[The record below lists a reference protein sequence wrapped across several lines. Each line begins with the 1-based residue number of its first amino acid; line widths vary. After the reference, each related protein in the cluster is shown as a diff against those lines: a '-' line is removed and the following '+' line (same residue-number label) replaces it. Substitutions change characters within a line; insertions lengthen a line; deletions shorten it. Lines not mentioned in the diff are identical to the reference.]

1 MEAPHPGPLP
11 ARGERAPS
19 ISEAGE
25 GLPKRPSSPGKWL
38 VSGPPLLYLIVFFAA
53 PTLIMVLA
61 SFRTPAEFGGLAPL
75 VDEAGRLDLNL
86 DSYVRFAT
94 EPVFMRV
101 FVKSAW
107 YATLTTLF
115 CLLLAY
121 PLAALI
127 ARSGRK
133 YRDLLLLL
141 VILPFWS
148 NFLIRIYAWMIILGP
163 NAALAKLVNGVLGF
177 FGAGPVPL
185 LFSGFAVLVCLVYV
199 HLPFMVLPLY
209 ANLEKH
215 EQALLDA
222 AQDLGATAWQRFW
235 RITFPLSLPGVY
247 AGAALV
253 FIPALGIFAIPDILG
268 GPEDTLIGNLIKQQF
283 LETRDWP
290 FGSVLS
296 IVLTLAALLLA
307 GIAAWVG
314 RAHAGRRA

>member
-1 MEAPHPGPLP
+1 MTVATTTRAAEAT
-11 ARGERAPS
+11 RNR
-19 ISEAGE
+19 
-25 GLPKRPSSPGKWL
+25 WL
-38 VSGPPLLYLIVFFAA
+38 VSGPPLLYLLVFFAL

-61 SFRTPAEFGGLAPL
+61 SFRSPGEFGGLAPL
-75 VDEAGRLDLNL
+75 RDETGALDVNV
-86 DSYVRFAT
+86 DSYVRFFT
-94 EPVFMRV
+94 EPVYAEV
-101 FVKSAW
+101 FVKSLGFAL
-107 YATLTTLF
+107 ATTVL

-127 ARSGRK
+127 ARSPK
-133 YRDLLLLL
+133 KSRDLLLLL

-148 NFLIRIYAWMIILGP
+148 NFLIRVYAWMIILGP
-163 NAALAKLVNGVLGF
+163 NAALAKTVNAVLGW

-185 LFSGFAVLVCLVYV
+185 LFSSFAVLVCLVYV

-215 EQALLDA
+215 DPALLDA
-222 AQDLGATAWQRFW
+222 AQDLGANAWRRFW

-253 FIPALGIFAIPDILG
+253 FIPALGIFAIPDLLG
-268 GPEDTLIGNLIKQQF
+268 GPYDTLIGNLIKQQF

-296 IVLTLAALLLA
+296 IVLTLSALALA
-307 GIAAWVG
+307 GLAAWFG
-314 RAHAGRRA
+314 RGATRTSSEHVRA

>member
-1 MEAPHPGPLP
+1 MATRHSGRLN
-11 ARGERAPS
+11 
-19 ISEAGE
+19 
-25 GLPKRPSSPGKWL
+25 KWL
-38 VSGPPLLYLIVFFAA
+38 VSWPPLVYLMVFFAI
-53 PTLIMVLA
+53 PTLIMVFA
-61 SFRTPAEFGGLAPL
+61 SFRTPGEFGGLAPL
-75 VDEAGRLDLNL
+75 TDETGKLDLNL
-86 DSYVRFAT
+86 ESYARFFDEAVYAQ
-94 EPVFMRV
+94 VFL
-101 FVKSAW
+101 KSVG
-107 YATLTTLF
+107 YALVTTLA

-127 ARSGRK
+127 AQSPKR

-163 NAALAKLVNGVLGF
+163 NAALARVVNGALAW

-185 LFSGFAVLVCLVYV
+185 LFSSFAVLVCLVYV

-215 EQALLDA
+215 DQALLDA
-222 AQDLGATAWQRFW
+222 AQDLGGNAWQRFW

-268 GPEDTLIGNLIKQQF
+268 GPNDTLIGNLIKQQF

-296 IVLTLAALLLA
+296 IVLTVAALALAGLAAR
-307 GIAAWVG
+307 VG
-314 RAHAGRRA
+314 GRQTGGGGPARA

>member
-1 MEAPHPGPLP
+1 VATTSRSRL
-11 ARGERAPS
+11 ARWVVA
-19 ISEAGE
+19 
-25 GLPKRPSSPGKWL
+25 
-38 VSGPPLLYLIVFFAA
+38 GPPLLYLVVFFLI

-61 SFRTPAEFGGLAPL
+61 SFRSPGEFGGLAPL
-75 VDEAGRLDLNL
+75 VDETGKLDLNV

-107 YATLTTLF
+107 YALMTTLS

-121 PLAALI
+121 PLATLI
-127 ARSGRK
+127 AKSAKR

-163 NAALAKLVNGVLGF
+163 NAALAKLVNGTLAL
-177 FGAGPVPL
+177 FGAPPVPL

-215 EQALLDA
+215 DQALLDA
-222 AQDLGATAWQRFW
+222 AQDLGANAWQRFW

-296 IVLTLAALLLA
+296 ILLTVAALVLA
-307 GIAAWVG
+307 GAAAWVG
-314 RAHAGRRA
+314 RRGTGVRA

>member
-1 MEAPHPGPLP
+1 MTS
-11 ARGERAPS
+11 RSSERF
-19 ISEAGE
+19 
-25 GLPKRPSSPGKWL
+25 GKWL
-38 VSGPPLLYLIVFFAA
+38 VSAPPLVYLLFFFAI

-61 SFRTPAEFGGLAPL
+61 SFRTPGEFGGLSPL
-75 VDEAGRLDLNL
+75 VENGKLDLNL
-86 DSYVRFAT
+86 DSYVRFFT
-94 EPVFMRV
+94 ESVYAQIFI
-101 FVKSAW
+101 KSVW
-107 YATLTTLF
+107 YALLTTLF

-127 ARSGRK
+127 ARSAKK

-148 NFLIRIYAWMIILGP
+148 NFLIRVYAWMIILGP
-163 NAALAKLVNGVLGF
+163 NAAMARVVNGVLSW
-177 FGAGPVPL
+177 FGREPVPL
-185 LFSGFAVLVCLVYV
+185 LFSSFAVLVCLVYV

-215 EQALLDA
+215 DQALLDA
-222 AQDLGATAWQRFW
+222 AQDLGANGWQRFW

-268 GPEDTLIGNLIKQQF
+268 GPEDSLIGNVIKQQF

-296 IVLTLAALLLA
+296 IVLTVAALVLA
-307 GIAAWVG
+307 SLAAWVG
-314 RAHAGRRA
+314 RSQLGTRSSVALSRA

>member
-1 MEAPHPGPLP
+1 MRRTAHL
-11 ARGERAPS
+11 
-19 ISEAGE
+19 
-25 GLPKRPSSPGKWL
+25 GKWL
-38 VSGPPLLYLIVFFAA
+38 VSGPPLVYLIVFFAA

-61 SFRTPAEFGGLAPL
+61 SFRSPGEFGGLAPL
-75 VDEAGRLDLNL
+75 RDETGRLDLNI
-86 DSYVRFAT
+86 DSYTRFFT
-94 EPVFMRV
+94 EPIYFEI
-101 FVKSAW
+101 FVKSVI
-107 YATLTTLF
+107 YAGATTLI
-115 CLLLAY
+115 CLLLGY

-127 ARSGRK
+127 ARSARK

-163 NAALAKLVNGVLGF
+163 NAALARALNGFLGA
-177 FGAGPVPL
+177 FGVEPVPL
-185 LFSGFAVLVCLVYV
+185 LFSSFAVLVCLVYV

-215 EQALLDA
+215 DQALLDA
-222 AQDLGATAWQRFW
+222 AQDLGANTWNRFW

-268 GPEDTLIGNLIKQQF
+268 GPNDSLIGNLIKQQF

-307 GIAAWVG
+307 ASAAWI
-314 RAHAGRRA
+314 GRRSGGGGPTRA

>member
-1 MEAPHPGPLP
+1 MSQAMRRTGTL
-11 ARGERAPS
+11 
-19 ISEAGE
+19 
-25 GLPKRPSSPGKWL
+25 GKWL
-38 VSGPPLLYLIVFFAA
+38 VSGPPIVYLLVFFAIPA
-53 PTLIMVLA
+53 LIMVLA
-61 SFRTPAEFGGLAPL
+61 SFRTPGEFGGLAPL
-75 VDEAGRLDLNL
+75 VDEAGRPDLNVE
-86 DSYVRFAT
+86 SYVRFFT
-94 EPVFMRV
+94 EPVYAQI
-101 FVKSAW
+101 FVKSFV
-107 YATLTTLF
+107 YALLTTLI
-115 CLLLAY
+115 CLLIAY

-127 ARSGRK
+127 ARSPK
-133 YRDLLLLL
+133 KHRDLLLLL

-148 NFLIRIYAWMIILGP
+148 NFLIRVYAWMIVLGP
-163 NAALAKLVNGVLGF
+163 QAALARTVNGFLDW

-215 EQALLDA
+215 DQALLDA
-222 AQDLGATAWQRFW
+222 AQDLGANAWQRFW

-268 GPEDTLIGNLIKQQF
+268 GPDDSLIGNVIKQQF

-296 IVLTLAALLLA
+296 IVLTVAALALAGLAAWI
-307 GIAAWVG
+307 G
-314 RAHAGRRA
+314 AHSTRREASGA

>member
-1 MEAPHPGPLP
+1 VP
-11 ARGERAPS
+11 ARTTGR
-19 ISEAGE
+19 IG
-25 GLPKRPSSPGKWL
+25 RWL
-38 VSGPPLLYLIVFFAA
+38 VSGPPLVYLLIFFAI

-61 SFRTPAEFGGLAPL
+61 SFRSPGEFGGLAPL
-75 VDEAGRLDLNL
+75 VDDAGNVDLNL
-86 DSYVRFAT
+86 DSYARFFSETVYAQ
-94 EPVFMRV
+94 VFL
-101 FVKSAW
+101 KSVW
-107 YATLTTLF
+107 YALLTTLL
-115 CLLLAY
+115 CLALAY

-127 ARSGRK
+127 ARTGKK

-163 NAALAKLVNGVLGF
+163 QAALARGVNAVLAALGHE
-177 FGAGPVPL
+177 PVPL
-185 LFSGFAVLVCLVYV
+185 LFSSFAVLVCLVYV

-215 EQALLDA
+215 DQALLDA
-222 AQDLGATAWQRFW
+222 AQDLGANAWQRFW

-296 IVLTLAALLLA
+296 IVLTLAALALA
-307 GIAAWVG
+307 GGAAWIG
-314 RAHAGRRA
+314 RSNLGTPSSGRESRA

>member
-1 MEAPHPGPLP
+1 MA
-11 ARGERAPS
+11 ARTDSRWM
-19 ISEAGE
+19 
-25 GLPKRPSSPGKWL
+25 RWL
-38 VSGPPLLYLIVFFAA
+38 VTGPPLLYLLVFFAA
-53 PTLIMVLA
+53 PALIMVLA
-61 SFRTPAEFGGLAPL
+61 SFRTPGEFGGLAPL
-75 VDEAGRLDLNL
+75 RDEAGRLDLNV

-94 EPVFMRV
+94 EPVFMQV

-107 YATLTTLF
+107 YAMLTTLA

-121 PLAALI
+121 PLATLI
-127 ARSGRK
+127 AKSPRK

-148 NFLIRIYAWMIILGP
+148 NFLIRVYAWMIILGP
-163 NAALAKLVNGVLGF
+163 NAALAKLVNGFLAL

-185 LFSGFAVLVCLVYV
+185 LFSAFAVLVCLVYV

-215 EQALLDA
+215 DQTLLDA

-268 GPEDTLIGNLIKQQF
+268 GPDDTLIGNLIKQQF

-296 IVLTLAALLLA
+296 IVLTVAALLLA
-307 GIAAWVG
+307 GIAAWI
-314 RAHAGRRA
+314 GRRGLGARGA